1 MDYPSMNR
9 LAELQQLIADFAKVE
24 RMPELANNKKREN
37 DVEHSFGLALTCWYL
52 LPKIAPQ
59 LSLEKVLQYAL
70 AHDLVELHAGDT
82 FVFDQVNAASKNQ
95 REAEAITEL
104 EKDWPDF
111 PDLAKFAKGYMNKQ
125 DEEARF
131 VKAVDKLL
139 PVIMIELND
148 DPTIFWN
155 KHKITLAMEQEN
167 KVSIHVSDAMSP
179 YYDALID
186 WLKSR
191 GHMYEESASHR

>member
-1 MDYPSMNR
+1 MNYPSIDR
-9 LAELQQLIADFAKVE
+9 LADLQKLIADFAKVE
-24 RMPELANNKKREN
+24 RMPELADTGRREN

-52 LPKIAPQ
+52 LPKVAPT
-59 LSLEKVLQYAL
+59 LRLEKVLQYAL

-82 FVFDQVNAASKNQ
+82 FVFDHAGAASKDE
-95 REAEAITEL
+95 REKAAITQL
-104 EKDWPDF
+104 EKDWSDF
-111 PDLAKFAKGYMNKQ
+111 PDLAKFAKGYMNKL

-155 KHKITLAMEQEN
+155 KHKITLDMERDN
-167 KVSIHVSDAMSP
+167 KVSIHVSEVMSP
-179 YYDALID
+179 YYEALID
-186 WLKSR
+186 WLESR
-191 GHMYEESASHR
+191 GHMYKKSAS

>member
-1 MDYPSMNR
+1 MNR

-52 LPKIAPQ
+52 LPKIAPE
-59 LSLEKVLQYAL
+59 LNLEKVLQYAL

-82 FVFDQVNAASKNQ
+82 FVFDHVNAASKDQ
-95 REAEAITEL
+95 REEQAITQL

-111 PDLAKFAKGYMNKQ
+111 PDLATFAKGYMDKL

-155 KHKITLAMEQEN
+155 KHKITLAMEQDN
-167 KVSIHVSDAMSP
+167 KVSIHVSELMSP
-179 YYDALID
+179 YYEALID
-186 WLKSR
+186 WLDSR
-191 GHMYEESASHR
+191 GHMYKETA

>member
-1 MDYPSMNR
+1 M
-9 LAELQQLIADFAKVE
+9 
-24 RMPELANNKKREN
+24 
-37 DVEHSFGLALTCWYL
+37 EHSFGLALTCWYL

-59 LSLEKVLQYAL
+59 LNLEKVLQYAL

-82 FVFDQVNAASKNQ
+82 FVFDQVNTASKNQ
-95 REAEAITEL
+95 REVEAITEL

-111 PDLAKFAKGYMNKQ
+111 PDLAKFAKGYMDKQ

-191 GHMYEESASHR
+191 GHMYEESASQK